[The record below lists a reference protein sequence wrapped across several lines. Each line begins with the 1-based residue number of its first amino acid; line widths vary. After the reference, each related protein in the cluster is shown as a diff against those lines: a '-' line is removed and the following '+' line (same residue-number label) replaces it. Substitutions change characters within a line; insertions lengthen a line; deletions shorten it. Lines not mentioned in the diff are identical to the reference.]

1 MPKPVAARSRSGSD
15 TVALLL
21 ADISS
26 QQSVRALV
34 QEFES
39 RHDRLD
45 VLINSVGVTLPRRI
59 ETVDGIETFIG
70 TNHLG
75 PFLLTNLLLQCFK
88 RVRRLGPSRTI
99 SRAGGGLLVGAAIVA
114 LGRCCRESGCRSSS
128 SSELARYPAG
138 SDGSRSRS
146 GSCSSARAL
155 RATLWHPKSQPP

>member
-75 PFLLTNLLLQCFK
+75 PFLLTNLLLPVLQASA
-88 RVRRLGPSRTI
+88 PS
-99 SRAGGGLLVGAAIVA
+99 
-114 LGRCCRESGCRSSS
+114 
-128 SSELARYPAG
+128 
-138 SDGSRSRS
+138 
-146 GSCSSARAL
+146 
-155 RATLWHPKSQPP
+155 